1 MHSMLITPDP
11 ATPAGAAII
20 DLATLMD
27 ALQTR
32 TGEWPGAETAD
43 ILSGWLSRF
52 SFAVPTALTA
62 QRAGRAWVLRRW
74 DRRSEEVTLWSDE
87 ASALASLAQHVRSC
101 WDKVAG
107 NDGVPYLPPAD
118 DRMAV
123 DVYYGPVEDR
133 CEEDYTLRAY
143 DVLRHGDAPHS
154 LSLTDSQACAEAN
167 SAAVFHPME
176 GPDDESL
183 PCIEIAG
190 VLVFAYLDADT
201 RAVRVS
207 VHLDTTDE
215 QLLQADGT
223 VPVQVDVEDATVFTH
238 PPTPPSQTPTG
249 WRARLGQLARPAT
262 RPGGVERQGDVQE
275 TSCCCEGPGPCRKA
289 RPPKEQRAA

>member
-1 MHSMLITPDP
+1 MLITPDP

-27 ALQTR
+27 DLQAR

-52 SFAVPTALTA
+52 SFAVPTALMA

-74 DRRSEEVTLWSDE
+74 DRLSEEVTLWSNE

-101 WDKVAG
+101 WDRVAG
-107 NDGVPYLPPAD
+107 TDGVPILPPAD

-154 LSLTDSQACAEAN
+154 LSLTDGQACAEAN

-176 GPDDESL
+176 GPDDDSL

-201 RAVRVS
+201 RAVQVS

-215 QLLQADGT
+215 QLLRADGT

-249 WRARLGQLARPAT
+249 WSARLGRLARRAT
-262 RPGGVERQGDVQE
+262 RPGGGERRGDVPE
-275 TSCCCEGPGPCRKA
+275 TACCCEGPGPCRNA
-289 RPPKEQRAA
+289 WPPKEQRAA

>member
-1 MHSMLITPDP
+1 MLITPDP
-11 ATPAGAAII
+11 TTPAGAAII

-27 ALQTR
+27 DLQAR

-43 ILSGWLSRF
+43 IPSSWLRRF
-52 SFAVPTALTA
+52 SVAAPTALTP

-74 DRRSEEVTLWSDE
+74 DRLSEEVTLWSDE
-87 ASALASLAQHVRSC
+87 ASALASLAQHRGR
-101 WDKVAG
+101 WDNVAG
-107 NDGVPYLPPAD
+107 TDGVPLRPPAD
-118 DRMAV
+118 DRTAV

-133 CEEDYTLRAY
+133 CDEDYTLRAY
-143 DVLRHGDAPHS
+143 DVLRHGASTRP
-154 LSLTDSQACAEAN
+154 LSLTDGQACAKAN
-167 SAAVFHPME
+167 RAAVFHPME

-215 QLLQADGT
+215 QLAQADGT
-223 VPVQVDVEDATVFTH
+223 VPVHVDVEDTTVFTH
-238 PPTPPSQTPTG
+238 PPTPVPTG
-249 WRARLGQLARPAT
+249 WRARLGRLARRAT
-262 RPGGVERQGDVQE
+262 RPGGGEQRGDVRE
-275 TSCCCEGPGPCRKA
+275 TACCCEGPRPCRKA
-289 RPPKEQRAA
+289 RPPMEQRAA

>member
-1 MHSMLITPDP
+1 MLITPDP
-11 ATPAGAAII
+11 ATPEGAAII

-27 ALQTR
+27 DLQDR

-43 ILSGWLSRF
+43 ILSSWLRRF
-52 SFAVPTALTA
+52 SVAAPTALTP

-74 DRRSEEVTLWSDE
+74 DRLNEEVTLWSDE
-87 ASALASLAQHVRSC
+87 ASALASLAQHVRGR
-101 WDKVAG
+101 WDTVAG
-107 NDGVPYLPPAD
+107 TDGVPLRPPAD
-118 DRMAV
+118 DRTAV

-133 CEEDYTLRAY
+133 CDEDYTLRAY
-143 DVLRHGDAPHS
+143 DVLRHGHPTRP
-154 LSLTDSQACAEAN
+154 LSVSDGQACAEAN
-167 SAAVFHPME
+167 STAVFHPME

-190 VLVFAYLDADT
+190 VLVFAYLDAET

-207 VHLDTTDE
+207 VHLDTADE

-238 PPTPPSQTPTG
+238 PPTPPVPTG
-249 WRARLGQLARPAT
+249 WRARLGRLARRVT
-262 RPGGVERQGDVQE
+262 RLGGERRQG
-275 TSCCCEGPGPCRKA
+275 G
-289 RPPKEQRAA
+289 

>member
-1 MHSMLITPDP
+1 MLITPNP

-27 ALQTR
+27 DLQAR

-62 QRAGRAWVLRRW
+62 QRVGRAWVLRRW

-87 ASALASLAQHVRSC
+87 ASALASLAQ
-101 WDKVAG
+101 
-107 NDGVPYLPPAD
+107 
-118 DRMAV
+118 
-123 DVYYGPVEDR
+123 
-133 CEEDYTLRAY
+133 
-143 DVLRHGDAPHS
+143 
-154 LSLTDSQACAEAN
+154 AEAN

-176 GPDDESL
+176 GTDDEGL

-190 VLVFAYLDADT
+190 VLAFAYLDADT

-215 QLLQADGT
+215 QVLLADGT
-223 VPVQVDVEDATVFTH
+223 VPVQVDVEDATVFTR
-238 PPTPPSQTPTG
+238 PPTSPAPTPTG
-249 WRARLGQLARPAT
+249 WRARLGRLARRATRPGGGERRGLSRRQPAAARVRGPAT
-262 RPGGVERQGDVQE
+262 RPGRQRNSAPRSTGQSGRGRD
-275 TSCCCEGPGPCRKA
+275 CG
-289 RPPKEQRAA
+289 RPRRGGCSHPVGKRG